1 MKNVKVLA
9 KDKAKSLLDET
20 VNRMKRYF
28 QREMLHVLVEFDQ
41 IRETVLKRDKELKL
55 VAKRL
60 IQQEDEIVLKNTRLV
75 SSALIE
81 ASKDLHILK
90 LEHIDELDH
99 KPTALSKTPFSE
111 RLDGHHDKF
120 VKSGGSYEESEDV
133 KARCPS
139 FHRAFSFY
147 GGYVSLNLRDREVFA
162 KDQVV
167 TYYRDCIC
175 ELEDKNKVLEQQIV
189 LLKDLNMKYST
200 ELTTLRDKLATTDLQ
215 NGELSK

>member
-1 MKNVKVLA
+1 MKNVKILA

-81 ASKDLHILK
+81 AS
-90 LEHIDELDH
+90 
-99 KPTALSKTPFSE
+99 
-111 RLDGHHDKF
+111 
-120 VKSGGSYEESEDV
+120 
-133 KARCPS
+133 
-139 FHRAFSFY
+139 
-147 GGYVSLNLRDREVFA
+147 
-162 KDQVV
+162 
-167 TYYRDCIC
+167 
-175 ELEDKNKVLEQQIV
+175 
-189 LLKDLNMKYST
+189 
-200 ELTTLRDKLATTDLQ
+200 
-215 NGELSK
+215 